1 MNYITIAS
9 ITGNAAAR
17 SLRFA
22 LPAIVALLGLVVLG
36 TSAASGSVSIP
47 APGGVTATR
56 VTDSGPGFGSIK
68 VEWNAV
74 SKIMKYDI
82 RVSDDGEQTWNKV
95 ATNVAGTLVSSN
107 NNVRRLSFTLGNEAG
122 IASWLPYHVSI
133 RGAPNGTWSGSV
145 LSMPDCPVGYVC
157 LAGSSPTPIE
167 SDSPPSTS
175 PSANVPSNTTGSGS
189 VIHSTTTST
198 GGAGTGTVATPTGSI
213 ESGPSAR
220 VYLPPL
226 AAPETVYLTQRLQ
239 GQLTV
244 RWRPVAGATSYNILY
259 SDDGR
264 RTWKRGRL
272 NLSAGA
278 ILPSY
283 TIGGLDDRGSYVA
296 RVQAVRNGVAGPWK
310 DSNPY
315 SPAFILGIRQ
325 LILSQ
330 VSEGL
335 TFNLRGAMRP
345 V

>member
-1 MNYITIAS
+1 MNYIEITSIA
-9 ITGNAAAR
+9 GNAASR

-36 TSAASGSVSIP
+36 TSAASGSISIP

-56 VTDSGPGFGSIK
+56 VTEIGPRFGSIK
-68 VEWNAV
+68 VEWNGINKATG
-74 SKIMKYDI
+74 YDI
-82 RVSDDGEQTWNKV
+82 RVSDDGEQTWSQA
-95 ATNVAGTLVSSN
+95 ATNVQGTLVSSN
-107 NNVRRLSFTLGNEAG
+107 NNVRRFSFTLGDDHG
-122 IASWLPYHVSI
+122 VSSWLPYHVSM
-133 RGAPNGTWSGSV
+133 RAAPNGTWSGSIS
-145 LSMPDCPVGYVC
+145 SMPYCPVGYACANEV
-157 LAGSSPTPIE
+157 LPTPIE
-167 SDSPPSTS
+167 SDSSPSTS
-175 PSANVPSNTTGSGS
+175 TSANVPSNTTGSGS
-189 VIHSTTTST
+189 VIHSATTP
-198 GGAGTGTVATPTGSI
+198 ATPVGSI
-213 ESGPSAR
+213 ESSRTAS

-226 AAPETVYLTQRLQ
+226 AAPETVYLTQRSQ

-264 RTWKRGRL
+264 RTWKRGKL
-272 NLSAGA
+272 NLSAGGS
-278 ILPSY
+278 LPSY
-283 TIGGLDDRGSYVA
+283 TIGGLDDGGSYVA

-335 TFNLRGAMRP
+335 TFNLRRGMRP